1 MKRVICVVEDEKI
14 LIILLPNIYAK
25 KVMKLDRTIHMK
37 KPALMF
43 KMMMF
48 IYGSWISCWMTNQ
61 VLI

>member
-1 MKRVICVVEDEKI
+1 MKRVICVVEDEKD
-14 LIILLPNIYAK
+14 LNAK

>member
-1 MKRVICVVEDEKI
+1 MKRVICVVEDEKD
-14 LIILLPNIYAK
+14 LNNLVAQYLRKEGYE
-25 KVMKLDRTIHMK
+25 VDRTIHMK